1 MVTNENERVDENYPL
16 HFTADEI
23 AIVELVR
30 VLGLTREEAL
40 RRLVI
45 SPIEP
50 SLPACQELQA
60 NLAAVVNDLS
70 TAFEEIRHDDQA
82 R

>member
-1 MVTNENERVDENYPL
+1 MVSNKTESVRHNNPL
-16 HFTADEI
+16 HLTADEI

-40 RRLVI
+40 RRLAI
-45 SPIEP
+45 SPMEP

-60 NLAAVVNDLS
+60 NLAAVAKDLS
-70 TAFEEIRHDDQA
+70 VAVEEFRQDVEP
-82 R
+82 